1 VFDGKKV
8 FRWLDAGAIFA
19 VACRLMKQNSRSSD
33 PLLTVEQVA
42 QYLNVN
48 RFTVYR
54 LLTQKRIPAFKVGA
68 QWRFKQE
75 TIEAWLMKSA
85 KNPHDEFSESVE

>member
-1 VFDGKKV
+1 
-8 FRWLDAGAIFA
+8 
-19 VACRLMKQNSRSSD
+19 MKQNSRSSD